1 MKNLSARRSKIR
13 ELIENGRV
21 DSQDKLLEALQKEGF
36 SVTQP
41 TLSRD
46 FKEMGII
53 REGGD
58 DGFFY
63 KLRHSRKGQSNIF
76 LSSIKS
82 LVCASNI
89 VVISCESGTAGAV
102 CTLIDK
108 LSISH
113 LAGTIAGDDT
123 IFAACDSEKW
133 AKYAAAEIK
142 KYAGL

>member
-1 MKNLSARRSKIR
+1 MKNLSARRGKIR
-13 ELIENGRV
+13 ELIENGRF
-21 DSQDKLLEALQKEGF
+21 DSQEKLIEALQNEGF
-36 SVTQP
+36 SITQP

-53 REGGD
+53 REGGEG
-58 DGFFY
+58 GFFY
-63 KLRHSRKGQSNIF
+63 KLRQNKRESNIF

-82 LVCASNI
+82 LTAAGNI

-108 LSISH
+108 LAIKN

-123 IFAACDSEKW
+123 IFAACASEKW
-133 AKYAAAEIK
+133 AKYAAVEIK

>member
-1 MKNLSARRSKIR
+1 MKNLSARREKIR
-13 ELIENGRV
+13 KLIENGRF
-21 DSQDKLLEALQKEGF
+21 DSQEKLLEALKKEGF
-36 SVTQP
+36 AATQS

-53 REGGD
+53 REGGE

-63 KLRHSRKGQSNIF
+63 KFRQSSRSKPNIF

-82 LVCASNI
+82 LVAAGSI

-108 LSISH
+108 LAIKNV
-113 LAGTIAGDDT
+113 AGTIAGDDT
-123 IFAACDSEKW
+123 IFAACDSEKG